1 MADAGAFRFLLP
13 FCREIERVTQ
23 KNIRVT
29 LVTRVALYNGIK
41 GFSKSNFLHGM
52 KRRVLNALP
61 SIIAKLQTGNCRASL
76 ERWSNG
82 AMEKEQIPTLHQS
95 INPARKSRSG
105 LPAHRDKLRAGR
117 VALAQRPVI
126 G

>member
-52 KRRVLNALP
+52 KNARLKRASKHNRQTPIRQLPRVVWSDGVMEQWKKRKSQHSNSP
-61 SIIAKLQTGNCRASL
+61 SIQ
-76 ERWSNG
+76 
-82 AMEKEQIPTLHQS
+82 
-95 INPARKSRSG
+95 
-105 LPAHRDKLRAGR
+105 
-117 VALAQRPVI
+117 
-126 G
+126 